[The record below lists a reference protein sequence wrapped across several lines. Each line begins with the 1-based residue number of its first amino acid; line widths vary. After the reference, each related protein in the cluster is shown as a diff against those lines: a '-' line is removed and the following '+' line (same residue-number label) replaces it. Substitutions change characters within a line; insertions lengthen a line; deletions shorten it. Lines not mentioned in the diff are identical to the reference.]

1 MALTNAQLADAIND
15 ADLQKRFRGQIL
27 KLAGYIAN
35 GDSQELPSDLRIKR
49 SLWASRVLF
58 GADGDQYLVDTAARL
73 LRYSAGTHGRFMQI
87 TNLADITDTDIEFML
102 GAVWDT
108 SNPVQDAI

>member
-49 SLWASRVLF
+49 SLWAVS
-58 GADGDQYLVDTAARL
+58 
-73 LRYSAGTHGRFMQI
+73 
-87 TNLADITDTDIEFML
+87 
-102 GAVWDT
+102 
-108 SNPVQDAI
+108 